1 MREAQEDLGGMVM
14 KVSVAVAGMP
24 GVSFSGGK
32 MEFDGTTVD
41 DLLECISATEERVHT
56 ARAVIGVFVNGAPP
70 VSGGETTLVDG
81 DEVMLVVPV
90 CGG

>member
-1 MREAQEDLGGMVM
+1 M

-24 GVSFSGGK
+24 GVSFAGNK

-41 DLLECISATEERVHT
+41 DLLEYISATEEKIHT
-56 ARAVIGVFVNGAPP
+56 ARAVIGVFVNGASP
-70 VSGGETTLVDG
+70 VSGGKTTLVDG